1 MHTLLT
7 LTYFSCFVTIP
18 LQWGITAN
26 EVGTGIV
33 QWKYPI
39 AVNQV
44 CRIITTEGYPTAWI
58 KEGGKYVTVS
68 AAADNSIGPDYAN
81 IITFAVMN
89 GGAVILSS
97 HTTACI
103 LIGK

>member
-1 MHTLLT
+1 M
-7 LTYFSCFVTIP
+7 
-18 LQWGITAN
+18 
-26 EVGTGIV
+26 

-39 AVNQV
+39 VVNQV

-68 AAADNSIGPDYAN
+68 AAADNSIGPVYAN
-81 IITFAVMN
+81 IITLAVLN
-89 GGAVILSS
+89 GGAVTLSS

-103 LIGK
+103 MIGRV

>member
-1 MHTLLT
+1 M
-7 LTYFSCFVTIP
+7 S
-18 LQWGITAN
+18 
-26 EVGTGIV
+26 TGII

-44 CRIITTEGYPTAWI
+44 CRIITTEGYPTSWI
-58 KEGGKYVTVS
+58 KDGGKYVTVS
-68 AAADNSIGPDYAN
+68 AAADNSIGLEYAN

-89 GGAVILSS
+89 GGTVTLSS

-103 LIGK
+103 MIGRV

>member
-1 MHTLLT
+1 MANR
-7 LTYFSCFVTIP
+7 
-18 LQWGITAN
+18 QWGITTN
-26 EVGTGIV
+26 EVNTGIM

-39 AVNQV
+39 TVSQV

-68 AAADNSIGPDYAN
+68 AAADNSIDLEYAN

-89 GGAVILSS
+89 GGAVTLSS

-103 LIGK
+103 MIGRV

>member
-1 MHTLLT
+1 MFINIL
-7 LTYFSCFVTIP
+7 
-18 LQWGITAN
+18 LQWGITVN
-26 EVGTGIV
+26 EVSTGIL

-44 CRIITTEGYPTAWI
+44 CRIITTEGYPTAWL

-68 AAADNSIGPDYAN
+68 AAADNSIGLEYAN

-89 GGAVILSS
+89 GGTVTLSS

-103 LIGK
+103 MIGRV